1 MTFVSL
7 ILRLLGLFVNSRISN
22 LMGAEGMGLMQLGL
36 SAEALAVTLAV
47 SGIRFSVT
55 RLAAEELA
63 AGRREQVRRVVG
75 DALRYALFFSCLA
88 GMLLTFYLTFITAYL
103 SLSALNMML
112 FLLLWLVPNLL
123 VSRIVD
129 KF

>member
-1 MTFVSL
+1 MTLVSL
-7 ILRLLGLFVNSRISN
+7 GLRLLGILVNSRIAA

-63 AGRREQVRRVVG
+63 AGRREQVRRVVS

-88 GMLLTFYLTFITAYL
+88 GMLLT
-103 SLSALNMML
+103 
-112 FLLLWLVPNLL
+112 LLAGAAVFF
-123 VSRIVD
+123 S
-129 KF
+129 